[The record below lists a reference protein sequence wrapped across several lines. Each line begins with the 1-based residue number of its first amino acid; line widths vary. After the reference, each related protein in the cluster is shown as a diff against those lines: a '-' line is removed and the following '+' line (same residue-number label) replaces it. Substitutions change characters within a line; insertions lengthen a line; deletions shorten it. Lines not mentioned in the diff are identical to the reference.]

1 MRGSIGTGHEGT
13 VSPAPASDADH
24 RVANL
29 RGCAQALG
37 FLEDSMSANRAVR
50 VLSWVLAATCA
61 VGLVYTIA
69 VGVPDSYRELND
81 HREHFA
87 AMSEDE
93 REQAF
98 GTLIPT
104 RMDVFDFYRRSLR
117 QDDRY
122 YMQVTDAAFG
132 AASRAVVVRNVARFY
147 LAPAVEVTRPKDAT
161 VVLSYEADPGLL
173 PLRYSS
179 QVRAGLQLFF
189 VSRVAE

>member
-1 MRGSIGTGHEGT
+1 MRE
-13 VSPAPASDADH
+13 APGMLKYLAA
-24 RVANL
+24 
-29 RGCAQALG
+29 
-37 FLEDSMSANRAVR
+37 
-50 VLSWVLAATCA
+50 VLAVACA
-61 VGLVYTIA
+61 IGLGYTIA
-69 VGVPDSYRELND
+69 IGVPGSYRDLYD
-81 HREHFA
+81 QRSRFVG
-87 AMSEDE
+87 MSEDE
-93 REQAF
+93 RDRAF

-147 LAPAVEVTRPKDAT
+147 LAPAVEVSRPSEAT

-173 PLRYSS
+173 PLHYSA

-189 VSRVAE
+189 VSRVAG